1 MTLLFC
7 FNRIFIFVTLIWNE
21 EATLH
26 GISSILLLFRWLKL
40 FIDISIFWSQL
51 QYHGS
56 ATTFPKLAPH
66 DTVTEVLGRVILTF
80 YWYSN
85 LLYKRLYL
93 YKQQNVLF
101 WKWEMPKFLGNVN
114 TNITWKKD
122 NPLTRVSARGLWFS
136 VHFFSNLA
144 PGFREIVC

>member
-66 DTVTEVLGRVILTF
+66 DTVTEVLGKVILTF
-80 YWYSN
+80 IDTAICCKKGYTS
-85 LLYKRLYL
+85 
-93 YKQQNVLF
+93 
-101 WKWEMPKFLGNVN
+101 
-114 TNITWKKD
+114 TNNKMSSFENERYPNFTWKKD
-122 NPLTRVSARGLWFS
+122 KPLTRVSARGLWFS